1 MAINNL
7 ERLHRKGRQSPV
19 HSNVGSIIVA
29 KVTNSAE
36 VPSPE
41 NYFTTNEINAKWK
54 TGKKFREKL
63 LMILVS
69 LITAFI
75 LFYVDLA
82 W

>member
-36 VPSPE
+36 VPPPDI
-41 NYFTTNEINAKWK
+41 YFTTNKIIAKLKERKGLVIN
-54 TGKKFREKL
+54 
-63 LMILVS
+63 
-69 LITAFI
+69 
-75 LFYVDLA
+75 LFEL
-82 W
+82 